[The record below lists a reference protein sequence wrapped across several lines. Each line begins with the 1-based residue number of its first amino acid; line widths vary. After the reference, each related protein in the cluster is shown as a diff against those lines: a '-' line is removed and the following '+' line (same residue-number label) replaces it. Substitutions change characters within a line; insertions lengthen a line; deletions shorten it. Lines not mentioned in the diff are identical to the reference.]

1 MNINNISYGMVFT
14 LSDLKKKQPSKQGSD
29 VQKIKISSF
38 SDKNC
43 CKLLTL
49 RAYLEKAIEVR
60 TKKTKLLV
68 S

>member
-14 LSDLKKKQPSKQGSD
+14 LSDLKKNPSKQGSD

-60 TKKTKLLV
+60 TKKTNY
-68 S
+68 

>member
-1 MNINNISYGMVFT
+1 MVFT
-14 LSDLKKKQPSKQGSD
+14 LSDLKKNPSKQGSD

-60 TKKTKLLV
+60 TKKTNF
-68 S
+68 